1 MGDRMTHMT
10 VPIQRSDF
18 GFLETIIS
26 DRQRTEALLIA
37 ETERVKARHVL
48 EAAHCEPTIFD
59 MLGLER

>member
-1 MGDRMTHMT
+1 MDARMTNMT

-18 GFLETIIS
+18 GYLETIIS

-37 ETERVKARHVL
+37 EDERVKARHVL
-48 EAAHCEPTIFD
+48 EVAHCEPAIFD

>member
-1 MGDRMTHMT
+1 MTNMT

-26 DRQRTEALLIA
+26 DRQRTEALLVA
-37 ETERVKARHVL
+37 ETERVKARRVL
-48 EAAHCEPTIFD
+48 EAEHCEATIFD